1 MENNLVGSGR
11 VACLTQEPG

>member
-1 MENNLVGSGR
+1 MENNLVGSGH